1 MFEITKAAVDHLR
14 KLRRE
19 KGLDE
24 SMGVRFVG
32 NEGRLGLRFRKSP
45 DKDDRVM
52 AQEGIEIYL
61 APEVADK
68 FEESIIDARTQGTR
82 RALILRRPKT
92 PRTVRRTS
100 SGRTASPRTA

>member
-14 KLRRE
+14 KLRNE

-45 DKDDRVM
+45 DKDDQVVS
-52 AQEGIEIYL
+52 QEGIAIYV

-68 FEESIIDARTQGTR
+68 FEQSIIDARTQGTR

-92 PRTVRRTS
+92 PRTARRTA
-100 SGRTASPRTA
+100 TPRTA